1 MALTF
6 DFTNYK
12 DTSSAHVP
20 AGTYHAKVSDFEE
33 TTSKSSGNLMFAVYL
48 DIIEGPH
55 AGQQIIDR
63 LPQTEKAM
71 FRSAAFLQALGVKIA
86 KKKIALNPRS
96 LIGRPVD
103 IVVEDGEPYK
113 GRVRSEVREYLR
125 ATKPA
130 KSEPEDDPM
139 ADEIDEP
146 TEAPAKPAQAEDAE
160 DAEDVVELDVEDV
173 VELDV
178 DALDID
184 DLDL

>member
-12 DTSSAHVP
+12 DTSTAHVAP
-20 AGTYHAKVSDFEE
+20 GTYHAEVSDFEE
-33 TTSKSSGNLMFAVYL
+33 TTSKAGNAMFVVYL
-48 DIIEGPH
+48 EITEGPH

-103 IVVEDGEPYK
+103 IVVEDGEPYN
-113 GRVRSEVREYLR
+113 GRVKSEVREYLR
-125 ATKPA
+125 ATKPVKA
-130 KSEPEDDPM
+130 EPEEDPM

-146 TEAPAKPAQAEDAE
+146 QAPAEEPSKAAPAEEDA
-160 DAEDVVELDVEDV
+160 VEI
-173 VELDV
+173 DV

>member
-12 DTSSAHVP
+12 DTSTAHVP
-20 AGTYHAKVSDFEE
+20 AGTYHAEVEDFEE
-33 TTSKSSGNLMFAVYL
+33 TVSKADNVMFVVYL
-48 DIIEGPH
+48 RITEGPY

-63 LPQTEKAM
+63 LPQTRKAM

-86 KKKIALNPRS
+86 KKKIALNPKS
-96 LIGRPVD
+96 LIDRPVD
-103 IVVEDGEPYK
+103 ILVEDGEPYN
-113 GRVRSEVREYLR
+113 GRVKSEVREYLR

-130 KSEPEDDPM
+130 KAEPAADPM
-139 ADEIDEP
+139 ADEDEAP
-146 TEAPAKPAQAEDAE
+146 ASASADAPAKPELDATVEDA
-160 DAEDVVELDVEDV
+160 

>member
-12 DTSSAHVP
+12 DTSTAHVP
-20 AGTYHAKVSDFEE
+20 AGTYHAEVSDFEE
-33 TTSKSSGNLMFAVYL
+33 TTSKAGNVMFVIYL
-48 DIIEGPH
+48 EITEGAH
-55 AGQQIIDR
+55 SGQQIIDR

-103 IVVEDGEPYK
+103 IVVEDGEPYNGK
-113 GRVRSEVREYLR
+113 VKSEVREYLR

-130 KSEPEDDPM
+130 ESKPAAADPM
-139 ADEIDEP
+139 ADAEGEP
-146 TEAPAKPAQAEDAE
+146 EEAAPVESAPAEDGP
-160 DAEDVVELDVEDV
+160 VEI
-173 VELDV
+173 DV

>member
-12 DTSSAHVP
+12 DTSTAHVAP
-20 AGTYHAKVSDFEE
+20 GTYHAEVSDFEE
-33 TTSKSSGNLMFAVYL
+33 TTSKAGNAMFVVYL
-48 DIIEGPH
+48 EITEGAH

-86 KKKIALNPRS
+86 KRKIALNPKS

-103 IVVEDGEPYK
+103 IVVEDGEPYN
-113 GRVRSEVREYLR
+113 GRVKSEVREYLR

-130 KSEPEDDPM
+130 KAEPDAADPL
-139 ADEIDEP
+139 A
-146 TEAPAKPAQAEDAE
+146 DAE
-160 DAEDVVELDVEDV
+160 DEVEEAAPVKPASAEDDSVEI
-173 VELDV
+173 DV

>member
-12 DTSSAHVP
+12 DTSTAHVAP
-20 AGTYHAKVSDFEE
+20 GTYRAEVSDFEE
-33 TTSKSSGNLMFAVYL
+33 KTSKAGNAMFVVYL
-48 DIIEGPH
+48 EIAEGPH

-86 KKKIALNPRS
+86 KKKIALNPKS

-103 IVVEDGEPYK
+103 IVVEDGEPYN

-130 KSEPEDDPM
+130 KAETKDDPM
-139 ADEIDEP
+139 ADEDEIASP
-146 TEAPAKPAQAEDAE
+146 ASAAEPAKQAPVEEDA
-160 DAEDVVELDVEDV
+160 

>member
-12 DTSSAHVP
+12 DTSTAHVAP
-20 AGTYHAKVSDFEE
+20 GTYHAEVSDFEE
-33 TTSKSSGNLMFAVYL
+33 TTSKAGNAMFVVYL
-48 DIIEGPH
+48 EITEGPH

-103 IVVEDGEPYK
+103 IVVEDGEPYN
-113 GRVRSEVREYLR
+113 GRVKSEVREYLR

-130 KSEPEDDPM
+130 KAEPKDDPM
-139 ADEIDEP
+139 ADDEEVEIAEP
-146 TEAPAKPAQAEDAE
+146 PAEPAKPELELDATVEDA
-160 DAEDVVELDVEDV
+160 

>member
-20 AGTYHAKVSDFEE
+20 AGTYRAEVSDFEE
-33 TTSKSSGNLMFAVYL
+33 TTSKAGNAMFVVYL
-48 DIIEGPH
+48 EITSGPH

-86 KKKIALNPRS
+86 NKRISLNPKS

-103 IVVEDGEPYK
+103 ILVEDGEPYNGLVK
-113 GRVRSEVREYLR
+113 SEVREYLR

-130 KSEPEDDPM
+130 ESKPAVADPM
-139 ADEIDEP
+139 ADEDEIADP
-146 TEAPAKPAQAEDAE
+146 APAAEPAKPELDATVEDA
-160 DAEDVVELDVEDV
+160 

>member
-20 AGTYHAKVSDFEE
+20 AGTYHAEVVDFEE
-33 TTSKSSGNLMFAVYL
+33 TTSKASGNPMFVVSL
-48 DIIEGPH
+48 EIIDGPH

-63 LPQTEKAM
+63 LPQTERAM

-86 KKKIALNPRS
+86 KRKIALNPKS

-103 IVVEDGEPYK
+103 IVVEDGEPYN

-130 KSEPEDDPM
+130 KAESETDPL
-139 ADEIDEP
+139 ADEDE
-146 TEAPAKPAQAEDAE
+146 TEGVAAPAEEPAKAAPAEEDA
-160 DAEDVVELDVEDV
+160 VEI
-173 VELDV
+173 DV

>member
-12 DTSSAHVP
+12 DTSTAHVAP
-20 AGTYHAKVSDFEE
+20 GTYHAEVSDFEE
-33 TTSKSSGNLMFAVYL
+33 TTSKAGNTMFVIYL
-48 DIIEGPH
+48 EITEGPH

-96 LIGRPVD
+96 LVGRPID
-103 IVVEDGEPYK
+103 IVVEDGEPYNGK
-113 GRVRSEVREYLR
+113 VKSEVREYLR
-125 ATKPA
+125 ATRPVEDKP
-130 KSEPEDDPM
+130 KDDPM
-139 ADEIDEP
+139 ADEAE
-146 TEAPAKPAQAEDAE
+146 EAVAVEPAKPELDATVEDA
-160 DAEDVVELDVEDV
+160 

-178 DALDID
+178 DDLDID
-184 DLDL
+184 GLDL

>member
-12 DTSSAHVP
+12 DTSTAHVAP
-20 AGTYHAKVSDFEE
+20 GTYHAEVSDFEE
-33 TTSKSSGNLMFAVYL
+33 TTSKAGNAMFVVYL
-48 DIIEGPH
+48 EIIEGPH

-71 FRSAAFLQALGVKIA
+71 FRSAAFLQALGVKIS
-86 KKKIALNPRS
+86 KKRISLNPKS

-103 IVVEDGEPYK
+103 IVVEDGEPYN
-113 GRVRSEVREYLR
+113 GRVKSEVREYLR

-130 KSEPEDDPM
+130 KSQPAADPM
-139 ADEIDEP
+139 AD
-146 TEAPAKPAQAEDAE
+146 DAE
-160 DAEDVVELDVEDV
+160 DGVAETAAPDVESSEPELDATVEDA

>member
-12 DTSSAHVP
+12 DTSTAHVAP
-20 AGTYHAKVSDFEE
+20 GTYRAEVSDFEE
-33 TTSKSSGNLMFAVYL
+33 TTSKAGNAMFVVYL
-48 DIIEGPH
+48 EITEGAH

-86 KKKIALNPRS
+86 KKKIALNPKS

-103 IVVEDGEPYK
+103 IVVEDGEPYN

-130 KSEPEDDPM
+130 KAEPADDPM
-139 ADEIDEP
+139 ADDDEIDAPSTTAE
-146 TEAPAKPAQAEDAE
+146 PAKPAPVEEDA
-160 DAEDVVELDVEDV
+160 

>member
-12 DTSSAHVP
+12 DTSTAHVAP
-20 AGTYHAKVSDFEE
+20 GTYHAEVSDFEE
-33 TTSKSSGNLMFAVYL
+33 TTSKAGNAMFVVYL
-48 DIIEGPH
+48 EITEGAH

-86 KKKIALNPRS
+86 KKKIALNPRA

-103 IVVEDGEPYK
+103 IVVEDGEPYN
-113 GRVRSEVREYLR
+113 GRVKSEVREYLR

-130 KSEPEDDPM
+130 KAEPAAADPM

-146 TEAPAKPAQAEDAE
+146 AEAPAKPVPAE
-160 DAEDVVELDVEDV
+160 DVEDV

-178 DALDID
+178 DSLDID

>member
-12 DTSSAHVP
+12 ETYTAHVAP
-20 AGTYHAKVSDFEE
+20 GTYRAEVSDFEE
-33 TTSKSSGNLMFAVYL
+33 TTSKAGNVMFVVYL
-48 DIIEGPH
+48 EITEGPH
-55 AGQQIIDR
+55 AGRQIIDR
-63 LPQTEKAM
+63 LPQTERAM

-86 KKKIALNPRS
+86 KKKIALNPKS

-103 IVVEDGEPYK
+103 IVVEDGEPYNGK
-113 GRVRSEVREYLR
+113 VKSEVREYLR
-125 ATKPA
+125 ATKPVKA
-130 KSEPEDDPM
+130 EPEEDPL

-146 TEAPAKPAQAEDAE
+146 AEAPAEPAKPEPDAAAEDA
-160 DAEDVVELDVEDV
+160 

-178 DALDID
+178 DDLDID

>member
-12 DTSSAHVP
+12 DTSTAHVAP
-20 AGTYHAKVSDFEE
+20 GTYRAEVSDFEE
-33 TTSKSSGNLMFAVYL
+33 TTSKAGNAMFVVYL
-48 DIIEGPH
+48 EITEGPH

-63 LPQTEKAM
+63 LPQTERAM

-86 KKKIALNPRS
+86 KKKIALNPKS

-103 IVVEDGEPYK
+103 IVVEDGDPYN

-130 KSEPEDDPM
+130 KAEPADDPM
-139 ADEIDEP
+139 ADDDETDAP
-146 TEAPAKPAQAEDAE
+146 STTAEPAKPTPVEEDA
-160 DAEDVVELDVEDV
+160 

>member
-12 DTSSAHVP
+12 DTSTAHVAP
-20 AGTYHAKVSDFEE
+20 GTYRAEVSDFEE
-33 TTSKSSGNLMFAVYL
+33 TTSKAGNAMFVVYL
-48 DIIEGPH
+48 EITEGPH

-63 LPQTEKAM
+63 LPQTERAM

-86 KKKIALNPRS
+86 KKKIALNPKS
-96 LIGRPVD
+96 LIGRPID
-103 IVVEDGEPYK
+103 IVVEDGDPYN

-130 KSEPEDDPM
+130 KAEPADDPM
-139 ADEIDEP
+139 ADDDETDAP
-146 TEAPAKPAQAEDAE
+146 STTAEPAKPAPVEEDA
-160 DAEDVVELDVEDV
+160 

>member
-12 DTSSAHVP
+12 DTSTAHVP
-20 AGTYHAKVSDFEE
+20 AGTYHAEVSDFEE
-33 TTSKSSGNLMFAVYL
+33 TASKAGNAMFVVYL
-48 DIIEGPH
+48 EITSGPN

-103 IVVEDGEPYK
+103 IVVEDGEPYN
-113 GRVRSEVREYLR
+113 GRVKSEVREYLR

-130 KSEPEDDPM
+130 KAEADPM
-139 ADEIDEP
+139 ADEAE
-146 TEAPAKPAQAEDAE
+146 EAGAPAEPAKPELDATVEDA
-160 DAEDVVELDVEDV
+160 

>member
-12 DTSSAHVP
+12 DTSTAHVP
-20 AGTYHAKVSDFEE
+20 AGTYHAEVSDFEE
-33 TTSKSSGNLMFAVYL
+33 TTSRAGNAMFVVYL
-48 DIIEGPH
+48 EISEGTH

-71 FRSAAFLQALGVKIA
+71 FRSAALLQALGVKIA

-103 IVVEDGEPYK
+103 IVVEDGEPYN

-130 KSEPEDDPM
+130 KAEPE
-139 ADEIDEP
+139 AGELGEP
-146 TEAPAKPAQAEDAE
+146 YEAHAEPAKPELDATVEDA
-160 DAEDVVELDVEDV
+160 

>member
-12 DTSSAHVP
+12 DTSTAHVAP
-20 AGTYHAKVSDFEE
+20 GTYRAEVSDFEE
-33 TTSKSSGNLMFAVYL
+33 TTSKAGNAMFVVYL
-48 DIIEGPH
+48 EITEGAH

-86 KKKIALNPRS
+86 KKRIALNPRA

-103 IVVEDGEPYK
+103 IVVEDGEPYN
-113 GRVRSEVREYLR
+113 GRVKSEVREYLR

-130 KSEPEDDPM
+130 ESEPAAADPM
-139 ADEIDEP
+139 ADEAE
-146 TEAPAKPAQAEDAE
+146 EASAEPAKPEPDATVEDA
-160 DAEDVVELDVEDV
+160 

-178 DALDID
+178 DTLDID

>member
-1 MALTF
+1 MALIF

-12 DTSSAHVP
+12 DTSTAHVP
-20 AGTYHAKVSDFEE
+20 AGTYHAEVSDFEE
-33 TTSKSSGNLMFAVYL
+33 TTSKASNTMFVVYL
-48 DIIEGPH
+48 EITQGPH

-103 IVVEDGEPYK
+103 IVVEDGEPYN
-113 GRVRSEVREYLR
+113 GRVKSEVREYLR

-130 KSEPEDDPM
+130 KAEPTDDPM
-139 ADEIDEP
+139 ADEDETDEVP
-146 TEAPAKPAQAEDAE
+146 AAEEPVEASPAE
-160 DAEDVVELDVEDV
+160 EDVAEI
-173 VELDV
+173 DV

>member
-12 DTSSAHVP
+12 DTSTAHVP
-20 AGTYHAKVSDFEE
+20 AGTYRAEVAKFEE
-33 TTSKSSGNLMFAVYL
+33 TTSKAGNMMFVVYL
-48 DIIEGPH
+48 EITEGPH

-63 LPQTEKAM
+63 LPQTERAM

-86 KKKIALNPRS
+86 KKKIALNPKS

-103 IVVEDGEPYK
+103 ILVEDGEPYN
-113 GRVRSEVREYLR
+113 GRVKSEVREYLR

-130 KSEPEDDPM
+130 KAEPKDDPM
-139 ADEIDEP
+139 GDEIDEL
-146 TEAPAKPAQAEDAE
+146 AGVPAEPDKPSS
-160 DAEDVVELDVEDV
+160 AEDVEDAVEI
-173 VELDV
+173 DV

-184 DLDL
+184 DLNL

>member
-12 DTSSAHVP
+12 DTSTAHVAP
-20 AGTYHAKVSDFEE
+20 GTYRAEVSDFEE
-33 TTSKSSGNLMFAVYL
+33 TTSKAGNVMFVVYL
-48 DIIEGPH
+48 EIIEGPH

-63 LPQTEKAM
+63 LPQTERAM

-103 IVVEDGEPYK
+103 IVVEDGEPYNGK
-113 GRVRSEVREYLR
+113 VKSEVREYLR
-125 ATKPA
+125 ATKPIED
-130 KSEPEDDPM
+130 KPKDDPM
-139 ADEIDEP
+139 ADEAGESEEDASPAEGP
-146 TEAPAKPAQAEDAE
+146 AKAAPAEEDS
-160 DAEDVVELDVEDV
+160 VEI
-173 VELDV
+173 DV

>member
-12 DTSSAHVP
+12 DTSTAHVAP
-20 AGTYHAKVSDFEE
+20 GTYHAEVSDFEE
-33 TTSKSSGNLMFAVYL
+33 KTSKAGNAMFVVYL
-48 DIIEGPH
+48 EITEGAH

-86 KKKIALNPRS
+86 KKKIALNPRA

-103 IVVEDGEPYK
+103 IVVEDGEPYN
-113 GRVRSEVREYLR
+113 GRVKSEVREYLR

-130 KSEPEDDPM
+130 KAAPEDDPM
-139 ADEIDEP
+139 ADEADEP
-146 TEAPAKPAQAEDAE
+146 EGSVEPAKPELDAMVEDAV
-160 DAEDVVELDVEDV
+160 DI
-173 VELDV
+173 DV

>member
-12 DTSSAHVP
+12 DTSTAHVAP
-20 AGTYHAKVSDFEE
+20 GTYRAEVSDFEE
-33 TTSKSSGNLMFAVYL
+33 TTSKAGNAMFVVYL
-48 DIIEGPH
+48 EITEGPH

-63 LPQTEKAM
+63 LPQTERAM

-86 KKKIALNPRS
+86 KKKIALNPKA

-103 IVVEDGEPYK
+103 IVVEDGEPYN

-130 KSEPEDDPM
+130 KAEPADDPM
-139 ADEIDEP
+139 ADEAEIDEP
-146 TEAPAKPAQAEDAE
+146 ASAAEPAKPAPVEEDA
-160 DAEDVVELDVEDV
+160 

>member
-1 MALTF
+1 MAMTF

-12 DTSSAHVP
+12 DTSTAHVAP
-20 AGTYHAKVSDFEE
+20 GTYHAEVSDFEE
-33 TTSKSSGNLMFAVYL
+33 TTSKAGNTMFVVYL
-48 DIIEGPH
+48 EITEGAH

-86 KKKIALNPRS
+86 KKKISLNPRS

-103 IVVEDGEPYK
+103 IVVEDGEPYN
-113 GRVRSEVREYLR
+113 GRVKSEVREYLR

-130 KSEPEDDPM
+130 KAEPKDDPLS
-139 ADEIDEP
+139 DEAE
-146 TEAPAKPAQAEDAE
+146 EAGAPAEPAKPEPDATVEDA
-160 DAEDVVELDVEDV
+160 

>member
-12 DTSSAHVP
+12 DTSTAHVP
-20 AGTYHAKVSDFEE
+20 AGTYHAEVSDFEE
-33 TTSKSSGNLMFAVYL
+33 TTSKAGNAMFVVYL
-48 DIIEGPH
+48 EIIEGPH

-103 IVVEDGEPYK
+103 IVVEDGEPYN
-113 GRVRSEVREYLR
+113 GRVKSEVREYLR
-125 ATKPA
+125 AAKPA
-130 KSEPEDDPM
+130 KSEPAAADPM
-139 ADEIDEP
+139 ADEDEIAEP
-146 TEAPAKPAQAEDAE
+146 ASAAESAKPELDATVEDA
-160 DAEDVVELDVEDV
+160 

>member
-12 DTSSAHVP
+12 DTSTAHVAP
-20 AGTYHAKVSDFEE
+20 GTYHAEVSDFEE
-33 TTSKSSGNLMFAVYL
+33 TTSKAGNAMFVVYL
-48 DIIEGPH
+48 EIAEGPH

-86 KKKIALNPRS
+86 KKKIALNPKS

-103 IVVEDGEPYK
+103 IVVEDGEPYN

-130 KSEPEDDPM
+130 KAEPADDPM
-139 ADEIDEP
+139 ADDDEIDAPSTTAE
-146 TEAPAKPAQAEDAE
+146 PAKPAPVEEDA
-160 DAEDVVELDVEDV
+160 

>member
-12 DTSSAHVP
+12 DTSTAHVP
-20 AGTYHAKVSDFEE
+20 AGTYRAEVSDFEE
-33 TTSKSSGNLMFAVYL
+33 TTSKAGNAMFVVYL
-48 DIIEGPH
+48 EITSGPH

-86 KKKIALNPRS
+86 KKRISLNPKS

-103 IVVEDGEPYK
+103 IVVEDGEPYN
-113 GRVRSEVREYLR
+113 GRVKSEVREYLR

-130 KSEPEDDPM
+130 KAEPAAADPM
-139 ADEIDEP
+139 ADEDEIAEP
-146 TEAPAKPAQAEDAE
+146 APAAEPAKPELDATVEDA
-160 DAEDVVELDVEDV
+160 

>member
-12 DTSSAHVP
+12 DTSTAHVP
-20 AGTYHAKVSDFEE
+20 AGTYHAEVADFEE
-33 TTSKSSGNLMFAVYL
+33 TTSKASGNAMFVIYL
-48 DIIEGPH
+48 EIIEGPH

-96 LIGRPVD
+96 LIGRPLD
-103 IVVEDGEPYK
+103 IVVEDGEPYN
-113 GRVRSEVREYLR
+113 GRVKSEVREYLR

-130 KSEPEDDPM
+130 KAEPESDPLVDE
-139 ADEIDEP
+139 DEIDAVPSAASAEEP
-146 TEAPAKPAQAEDAE
+146 AKAAPAEEDA
-160 DAEDVVELDVEDV
+160 

>member
-12 DTSSAHVP
+12 DTSTAHVAP
-20 AGTYHAKVSDFEE
+20 GTYRAEVSDFEE
-33 TTSKSSGNLMFAVYL
+33 TTSKAGNAMFVVYL
-48 DIIEGPH
+48 EITEGPH

-63 LPQTEKAM
+63 LPQTERAM

-86 KKKIALNPRS
+86 KKKIALNPKS

-103 IVVEDGEPYK
+103 IVVEDGDPYN

-130 KSEPEDDPM
+130 KAEPADDPM
-139 ADEIDEP
+139 ADEAEIDEP
-146 TEAPAKPAQAEDAE
+146 TSVAEPAKPAPVEEDA
-160 DAEDVVELDVEDV
+160 

>member
-12 DTSSAHVP
+12 DTSTAHVP
-20 AGTYHAKVSDFEE
+20 AGTYHAEVSDFEE
-33 TTSKSSGNLMFAVYL
+33 TTSKAGNAMFVVYL
-48 DIIEGPH
+48 EIIEGPH

-103 IVVEDGEPYK
+103 IIVEDGEPYN
-113 GRVRSEVREYLR
+113 GRVKSEVREYLR

-130 KSEPEDDPM
+130 KAEPEDDPM
-139 ADEIDEP
+139 ADEVEEDD
-146 TEAPAKPAQAEDAE
+146 APAGPEKPELDATVEDA
-160 DAEDVVELDVEDV
+160 

-178 DALDID
+178 DSLDID

>member
-12 DTSSAHVP
+12 DTSSARVAP
-20 AGTYHAKVSDFEE
+20 GTYHAEVSDFEE
-33 TTSKSSGNLMFAVYL
+33 KVSKADNAMFVVYL
-48 DIIEGPH
+48 RITEGPY

-63 LPQTEKAM
+63 LPQTAKAM

-86 KKKIALNPRS
+86 KKKIALNPKS
-96 LIGRPVD
+96 LIDRPVD
-103 IVVEDGEPYK
+103 IVVEDGEPYN
-113 GRVRSEVREYLR
+113 GRVKSEVREYLR

-130 KSEPEDDPM
+130 KAEPADDPM
-139 ADEIDEP
+139 ADEIAEP
-146 TEAPAKPAQAEDAE
+146 TEASAKPGPADDA
-160 DAEDVVELDVEDV
+160 

>member
-12 DTSSAHVP
+12 DTSTAHVP
-20 AGTYHAKVSDFEE
+20 AGTYRAEVSDFEE
-33 TTSKSSGNLMFAVYL
+33 TTSKAGNAMFVVYL
-48 DIIEGPH
+48 EIIEGPH

-103 IVVEDGEPYK
+103 IVVEDGEPYN

-130 KSEPEDDPM
+130 KAEPAAADPM
-139 ADEIDEP
+139 FDEDEIASPSP
-146 TEAPAKPAQAEDAE
+146 TAEPAKPELDATVEDA
-160 DAEDVVELDVEDV
+160 

>member
-20 AGTYHAKVSDFEE
+20 AGTYHAEVSTFEE
-33 TTSKSSGNLMFAVYL
+33 TTSKASGNPMFVIYL
-48 DIIEGPH
+48 EITEGPH

-103 IVVEDGEPYK
+103 IVVEDGDPYN

-130 KSEPEDDPM
+130 KAEPADDPM
-139 ADEIDEP
+139 ADED
-146 TEAPAKPAQAEDAE
+146 EAPAAADAPAEPAKPSP
-160 DAEDVVELDVEDV
+160 AEDVEDA

>member
-12 DTSSAHVP
+12 DTSTAHVAP
-20 AGTYHAKVSDFEE
+20 GTYRAEVSDFEE
-33 TTSKSSGNLMFAVYL
+33 TTSKAGNAMFVVYL
-48 DIIEGPH
+48 EITEGPH

-86 KKKIALNPRS
+86 KKKIALNPKS

-103 IVVEDGEPYK
+103 IVVEDGEPYN

-130 KSEPEDDPM
+130 KAEPADDPL
-139 ADEIDEP
+139 ADDGEIDAPSAAAE
-146 TEAPAKPAQAEDAE
+146 PAKPAPVEEDA
-160 DAEDVVELDVEDV
+160 